1 MIRRR
6 INLVVS
12 FWRPRWHHIIP
23 LWALFLLPVSAWS
36 ENWIEDELL
45 KQINE
50 LRLEVVGL
58 KERVN
63 TLEQGQVKSDV
74 NANLPKKTSFTID
87 LAGSALGSKNADI
100 AIVEFSDFQ
109 CGYCKRF
116 HRSTFKKLED
126 NYINTGKL
134 RYYQRDFPLDFHDK
148 AFSAAVASRCVGEQ
162 AVGGN
167 NLYWPMRHKL
177 FSNGL
182 PFNEKNYRTAA
193 ESVGADLKK
202 FDACW
207 RDGRQQAE
215 VMKDI
220 QYGRELSVTGTPQF
234 FVGRIKG
241 ETLVDV
247 ISVTGSQP
255 YDVFVKH
262 INFLAA
268 K

>member
-1 MIRRR
+1 MIRRKT
-6 INLVVS
+6 IQVIALLY
-12 FWRPRWHHIIP
+12 P
-23 LWALFLLPVSAWS
+23 LWILLLLPSVATAESWV
-36 ENWIEDELL
+36 EDELL
-45 KQINE
+45 KQIND
-50 LRLEVVGL
+50 LRLEVVRL
-58 KERVN
+58 KGRV
-63 TLEQGQVKSDV
+63 TVLEQGDV
-74 NANLPKKTSFTID
+74 QAKTIVDSPKKPPINID
-87 LAGSALGSKNADI
+87 LTGSALGSNSADI

-126 NYINTGKL
+126 NFINTGKL

-148 AFSAAVASRCVGEQ
+148 AFSAAVAARCVGEQ
-162 AVGGN
+162 SVDGEG
-167 NLYWPMRHKL
+167 LYWPMRHKL

-182 PFNEKNYRTAA
+182 PFNEKNYRKTA
-193 ESVGADLKK
+193 ESVGADVKK

-207 RDGRQQAE
+207 QDGRQQAS

-241 ETLVDV
+241 GKLVDV

-255 YDVFVKH
+255 YNVFVKH